1 MHEPYLDCGGSSSRG
16 TGDGSLVDGSVG
28 EEPLTEAGGAAGGT
42 AGRGIRMIDLA
53 ELQGLVEDAD
63 KAGLQVRGGYSP
75 VMYKRPTLPLQISRG
90 CW

>member
-1 MHEPYLDCGGSSSRG
+1 MHEPYLDCGDSGSRG
-16 TGDGSLVDGSVG
+16 AGGGNVADGSVG
-28 EEPLTEAGGAAGGT
+28 GELPAAAGGAAGGT
-42 AGRGIRMIDLA
+42 AGRGIRMIGLA